1 MKVIK
6 AKEVIVKSQ
15 FLFLLLLV
23 MGTFYSAHAQE
34 ITIVTENYPP
44 YHYEKNGIVVGQ
56 GTETLQAV
64 LNVLNIKAHIMI
76 YPWARAYKMALNN
89 RNTLIYGIA
98 RTPQRENL
106 FKWIGVS
113 SPVRYCLF
121 ALTSRNDIYVDTL
134 EDAKQYI
141 IGTVR
146 DDIIELYLM
155 EKGFEKKKHID
166 PNSSYEANLKKLI
179 HRRVDLWAVV
189 DLTAHYLVQS
199 NQYPKNI
206 IKEVYC
212 LQEISTEGAYMAFS
226 KNTPDALVDQFREA
240 LKKIKEDG
248 TYDKILAKYL
258 Q

>member
-1 MKVIK
+1 ML
-6 AKEVIVKSQ
+6 
-15 FLFLLLLV
+15 LFLT
-23 MGTFYSAHAQE
+23 GTFYAVHAEE

-44 YHYEKNGIVVGQ
+44 FHYERNGIVVGQ
-56 GTETLQAV
+56 GTETVQAV
-64 LNVLNIKAHIMI
+64 LDALNIKVHIEV
-76 YPWARAYKMALNN
+76 YPWARAYYMALSNK
-89 RNTLIYGIA
+89 NTLIYGIA

-121 ALTSRNDIYVDTL
+121 SLTSRHDINVRSL
-134 EDAKQYI
+134 EDAKQYT

-146 DDIIELYLM
+146 DDIIEQYLV
-155 EKGFEKKKHID
+155 ENGFQIRANIE
-166 PNSSYEANLKKLI
+166 PNSSYDANLKKLI
-179 HRRVDLWAVV
+179 SQRVDLWGVV

-212 LQEISTEGAYMAFS
+212 LDELSTEGAYMAFS
-226 KNTPDALVDQFREA
+226 KNTPDALVDRFRDA
-240 LKKIKEDG
+240 LEKIKADG
-248 TYDKILAKYL
+248 TYDRILSQYI